1 MFGRRRA
8 PREGIT
14 RAMTYPEPWFVSNR
28 WWLWMLY
35 RALTGRP
42 MDGIRWTNATFWRS
56 ATEGEDH
63 WWLRMAGW
71 RRALVRVSVAYVLL
85 LLLPALLILQ
95 AAGASTVVL
104 QLLLLHLA
112 LLGAPVF
119 LALDV
124 WFIREHGVRVPW
136 RVEEERELS
145 EEEELELKGEAPV
158 VRQWRM
164 LQLREGRRA
173 WEREVVEPVAAVAG
187 EVLDLDWHPGEA
199 RRWVHVPR
207 DYARPGGGAVE
218 ISLPRR
224 FSASEAK
231 KKALL
236 AAVKPRLGMME
247 LREQWMLQGRHPR
260 LLLSAPP
267 APPSVAPF
275 SQYRSLLE
283 RSEEYRPFLGVAASG
298 ELLAAEMI
306 GDSPHLAFSAGSGA
320 GKSMLM
326 RSIVAQMLNWGWCV
340 VILDWKK
347 ESHEWARGLD
357 GVRYASTPEE
367 IHDMCVNIGE
377 EVEERKEME
386 EEERSSLPR
395 VFVVRE
401 EWNMT
406 AALLAEYWMTLRASV
421 EPEERRTMPT
431 RSPALSAIM
440 KLDFAGRSF
449 GMFDGLIAQRMS
461 NRVFNGNTD
470 IRENFGIRLLARYTV
485 QTWKMLV
492 PHLKYLPKPT
502 QIGRWV
508 VSVNDEATYIQA
520 ILISTEEA
528 RELARGG
535 QPNPASPWAV
545 RGGGQRTNVGTLQR
559 PTLGDQ
565 LPVRAALGSTSPDAD
580 YLEAEVVQPVKLR
593 KLRDLVD
600 AVDHLGFTLKDLQR
614 AASGG
619 RERDET
625 FPGAEGG
632 TQFKGY
638 LYDQAKVLDWARK
651 KRAAQ
656 AAERVVK

>member
-1 MFGRRRA
+1 MEILLPQKF
-8 PREGIT
+8 
-14 RAMTYPEPWFVSNR
+14 
-28 WWLWMLY
+28 
-35 RALTGRP
+35 
-42 MDGIRWTNATFWRS
+42 S
-56 ATEGEDH
+56 AT
-63 WWLRMAGW
+63 
-71 RRALVRVSVAYVLL
+71 
-85 LLLPALLILQ
+85 
-95 AAGASTVVL
+95 
-104 QLLLLHLA
+104 
-112 LLGAPVF
+112 
-119 LALDV
+119 
-124 WFIREHGVRVPW
+124 
-136 RVEEERELS
+136 
-145 EEEELELKGEAPV
+145 
-158 VRQWRM
+158 
-164 LQLREGRRA
+164 
-173 WEREVVEPVAAVAG
+173 
-187 EVLDLDWHPGEA
+187 
-199 RRWVHVPR
+199 
-207 DYARPGGGAVE
+207 
-218 ISLPRR
+218 
-224 FSASEAK
+224 EAK

-236 AAVKPRLGMME
+236 QGIKPKLGMME

-267 APPSVAPF
+267 APPSIAPF
-275 SQYRSLLE
+275 SQYRLLLE
-283 RSEEYRPFLGVAASG
+283 QSEEYRPFLGVAASG

-326 RSIVAQMLNWGWCV
+326 RSLVAQMLSWGWCV
-340 VILDWKK
+340 VILDWKR

-367 IHDMCVNIGE
+367 IHDMCIRVGE

-386 EEERSSLPR
+386 EEQRATLPR
-395 VFVVRE
+395 IFVVRE

-406 AALLAEYWMTLRASV
+406 AALLAEYWAALRASA

-502 QIGRWV
+502 QVGRWV

-520 ILISTEEA
+520 ILISAEEA
-528 RELARGG
+528 RELARSGR
-535 QPNPASPWAV
+535 PNPASPWAV
-545 RGGGQRTNVGTLQR
+545 AGASRRANVGTMQSR
-559 PTLGDQ
+559 TLGDV
-565 LPVRAALGSTSPDAD
+565 LPDRATPGIADSPHSD
-580 YLEAEVVQPVKLR
+580 YLEGEEVPVKLR

-619 RERDET
+619 AERDEN

-638 LYDQAKVLDWARK
+638 LYDQHKVLDWARK
-651 KRAAQ
+651 KRAGQ
-656 AAERVVK
+656 AAEKVKR